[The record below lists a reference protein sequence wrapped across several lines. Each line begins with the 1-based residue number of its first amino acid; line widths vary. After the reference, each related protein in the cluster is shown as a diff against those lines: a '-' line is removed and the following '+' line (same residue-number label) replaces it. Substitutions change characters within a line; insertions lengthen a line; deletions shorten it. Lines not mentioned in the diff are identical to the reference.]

1 MLCCMVV
8 RMLKSSSLGFPS
20 SHSLSSAALLLLRSP
35 TFGFSTL
42 ALLRCQPS
50 KRSMGEIAA
59 SKGPLGELKEY
70 EPIVRKRKV
79 IEHIALFQMKE
90 GLTED
95 QEKDMLD
102 HLYTLQYQLRGIVA
116 VSLGIITG
124 QNTDGCTHALFT
136 RFPSAEALKSYYDSP
151 IRWKIAN
158 EYIIPYY
165 NGLICVDYEAE
176 VEDDMVPIFRRG
188 EDFEQGVEF
197 LVLLQVKADTDPRRL
212 QEGFHALSRLVKD
225 LGTLVVQHTSGAN
238 FCGLNKGYTHGM
250 VTRFPSEEAKDLF
263 TQHPSYLEIMD
274 RKFQPITHKMLLLDY
289 SVAPIGTTAL

>member
-1 MLCCMVV
+1 
-8 RMLKSSSLGFPS
+8 MLKSSSLGFPS
-20 SHSLSSAALLLLRSP
+20 SRCLSSAAAVLLLRSP
-35 TFGFSTL
+35 TVVGSNTL
-42 ALLRCQPS
+42 ALLRFQPS

-59 SKGPLGELKEY
+59 SKRPLGELEEY

-90 GLTED
+90 GFTED

-116 VSLGIITG
+116 VSLGIITGG

-197 LVLLQVKADTDPRRL
+197 LVLLQVKADTDPERL
-212 QEGFHALSRLVKD
+212 QESFHALSVLVKD

-238 FCGLNKGYTHGM
+238 FCGFNKGYTHGM

-289 SVAPIGTTAL
+289 SIAPTGTTAL